1 MAKQDK
7 ILLVEDDSGLRE
19 LLQEELEAEG
29 YNVRTCGDAEQGLEL
44 LKSSSPDLLISDL
57 RLPGRDGL
65 SLLPALAGA
74 DLAPA
79 VLIITAFGSVQ
90 QAVKAL
96 QAGADDFLTKPLE
109 MDHFLLTVSRLLAN
123 RRLRSEVQHY
133 RSMHAIEQF
142 NGIIGQSPAMEHL
155 FHQIRQI
162 ASADGPV
169 LVQGESGTG
178 KELVARALHD
188 QSTRKEGPYRVV
200 NCGGIPSELMESEF
214 FGHAAGA
221 FTGARSQRA
230 GLFQQAD
237 GGTLLLDELGEMPL
251 TLQAKLLRVLQD
263 GKVRPVGS
271 DHEIQLDVRVIG
283 ATNRNL
289 TEAVAEGTFREDL
302 FYRLETFAVH
312 IPPLRERGEDI
323 QRLMR
328 FFLTRYNAR
337 QQRDIKGFTDEA
349 QALVARYDF
358 PGNVRE
364 LQNAVERAA
373 TFCEGGFIDVEHFP
387 QRIVQQPPLNLA
399 ENYTELAHAS
409 ARHEAAP
416 INAHTGDNQ
425 VPVFEQTEPDN
436 TAQEAA
442 ENMPTLEAVQRQY
455 IQQVLS
461 ATGNNKRRAADILG
475 ITRRTLYRWIDS
487 PTD

>member
-1 MAKQDK
+1 MAQHQH

-29 YNVRTCGDAEQGLEL
+29 YSVTACGDAEQGLQL
-44 LKSSSPDLLISDL
+44 LQTSPPDLLISDL
-57 RLPGRDGL
+57 RLPGANGL
-65 SLLPALAGA
+65 SLLPALSTSEIP
-74 DLAPA
+74 PA

-109 MDHFLLTVSRLLAN
+109 MDHFLLTVARLLEN

-133 RSMHAIEQF
+133 RSLLAIEQF
-142 NGIIGQSPAMEHL
+142 NGIIGQSSAMAQL

-188 QSTRKEGPYRVV
+188 QSNRKNGPYMVV

-221 FTGARSQRA
+221 FTGARTQRA

-263 GKVRPVGS
+263 GRVRPVGS
-271 DHEIQLDVRVIG
+271 DHEIQLDVRIIG

-289 TEAVAEGTFREDL
+289 TEAVADGSFREDL
-302 FYRLETFAVH
+302 FYRLETFALQV
-312 IPPLRERGEDI
+312 PPLRAREDDI
-323 QRLMR
+323 QRLIG
-328 FFLTRYNAR
+328 FFLTRFNAR
-337 QQRDIKGFTDEA
+337 QQRNVKGFSDEA
-349 QALVARYDF
+349 LAILQGYPF

-373 TFCEGGFIDVEHFP
+373 TFCDGSLIEAHHLP
-387 QRIVQQPPLNLA
+387 QRICQQSERALSLEFMVVDQGKSQIGNSTVSNDVDENA
-399 ENYTELAHAS
+399 ESMAS
-409 ARHEAAP
+409 
-416 INAHTGDNQ
+416 
-425 VPVFEQTEPDN
+425 
-436 TAQEAA
+436 
-442 ENMPTLEAVQRQY
+442 LETVQRQY
-455 IQQVLS
+455 IHRVLA

-475 ITRRTLYRWIDS
+475 ITRRTLYRWIE
-487 PTD
+487 

>member
-1 MAKQDK
+1 MTHSEH
-7 ILLVEDDSGLRE
+7 ILLVEDDRGLRE

-29 YNVRTCGDAEQGLEL
+29 YRVSACADAETGLQL
-44 LKSSSPDLLISDL
+44 LRSQTPDLLVSDL
-57 RLPGRDGL
+57 RLPGADGL
-65 SLLPALAGA
+65 SLLPALRQCSTP
-74 DLAPA
+74 PA

-109 MDHFLLTVSRLLAN
+109 MDHFLLTVSRLLEN
-123 RRLRSEVQHY
+123 RRLRNEVQHY
-133 RSMHAIEQF
+133 RSLLAVEQF
-142 NGIIGQSPAMEHL
+142 NGIIGQSPAMQQL

-188 QSTRKEGPYRVV
+188 QSSRRDGPYMVV

-221 FTGARSQRA
+221 FTGARHQRA

-251 TLQAKLLRVLQD
+251 ALQAKLLRVLQD
-263 GKVRPVGS
+263 GKLRPVGS
-271 DHEIQLDVRVIG
+271 DHEIQVDVRIIG

-289 TEAVAEGTFREDL
+289 TEAVAEGGFREDL
-302 FYRLETFAVH
+302 FYRLETFALQV
-312 IPPLRERGEDI
+312 PPLRARGEDI
-323 QRLMR
+323 QRLAE
-328 FFLTRYNAR
+328 FFLTRFNAR
-337 QQRDIKGFTDEA
+337 QQRRIKGFSDA
-349 QALVARYDF
+349 ALAALQRYAF

-373 TFCEGGFIDVEHFP
+373 TFCDTALIEVRHLP
-387 QRIVQQPPLNLA
+387 QRIIEQP
-399 ENYTELAHAS
+399 
-409 ARHEAAP
+409 
-416 INAHTGDNQ
+416 TGQ
-425 VPVFEQTEPDN
+425 AVPVTADTATTPLPGNSDPDGL
-436 TAQEAA
+436 
-442 ENMPTLEAVQRQY
+442 PSLETVQRNY
-455 IQQVLS
+455 IHQVLH
-461 ATGNNKRRAADILG
+461 ATGGNKRRAADILG
-475 ITRRTLYRWIDS
+475 ITRRTLYRWLE
-487 PTD
+487 